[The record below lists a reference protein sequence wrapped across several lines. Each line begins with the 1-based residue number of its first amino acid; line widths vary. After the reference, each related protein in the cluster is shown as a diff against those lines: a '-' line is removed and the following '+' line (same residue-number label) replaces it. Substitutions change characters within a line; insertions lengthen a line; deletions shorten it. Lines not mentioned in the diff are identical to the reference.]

1 MDRKL
6 DLAKYLSVTPE
17 AHVIYQTVRL
27 NAGNDHLATC
37 SMASFDAAYC
47 RLDARLSKV
56 WDIAFGGEVCPLITL
71 ARAAFGTTS
80 SRRRT
85 PRSRC

>member
-56 WDIAFGGEVCPLITL
+56 
-71 ARAAFGTTS
+71 
-80 SRRRT
+80 
-85 PRSRC
+85 